1 MMKRNLDLIRHILL
15 IIEDSSSD
23 RLTIS
28 DFITE
33 EYPGNVVSHHLK
45 LLLDCGYIDA
55 VSRNTIGAPY
65 TMFIVHRMTSQG
77 YDYLEAVKDNSIWDK
92 TKTKL
97 LELGGTATLDTVKT
111 ISSSIALKMLGL

>member
-1 MMKRNLDLIRHILL
+1 MKRNLDLIRHILL
-15 IIEDSSSD
+15 VIEDSSSD

-33 EYPGNVVSHHLK
+33 EYPENMVSHHLK

-55 VSRNTIGAPY
+55 VARKSIGAPY

-77 YDYLEAVKDNSIWDK
+77 YDYLESVKDKSIWDK
-92 TKTKL
+92 TKIKL
-97 LELGGTATLDTVKT
+97 LEIGGSATLDTVKT
-111 ISSSIALKMLGL
+111 VASSIALKMLGL